1 MGFLPDAVLLF
12 PQKFCCDKK
21 LKEDLE
27 KDEFEEG
34 AFVAGGRW

>member
-1 MGFLPDAVLLF
+1 VGFLPDAALLF

-21 LKEDLE
+21 LKESLE
-27 KDEFEEG
+27 KNEIEEG